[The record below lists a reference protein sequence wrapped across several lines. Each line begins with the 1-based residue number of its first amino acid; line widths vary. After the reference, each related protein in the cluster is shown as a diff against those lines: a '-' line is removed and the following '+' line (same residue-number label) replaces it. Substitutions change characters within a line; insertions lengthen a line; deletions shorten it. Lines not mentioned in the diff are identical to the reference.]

1 MSRVQ
6 TGLEVLVKQ
15 NFTPLKGKTVGLV
28 TNPTGI
34 LPDFTLTVDVL
45 ARAGGVRLRA
55 LFGPE
60 HGVRGNSAAGESVA
74 SAARDEQTGL
84 PVFSLY
90 GKTRIPTPAMM
101 AGLDALVFDIQ
112 DIGARN
118 YTYLSTLGAVME
130 GAAKANVPVFVLDR
144 PNPLGGLRVEGGPMR
159 PGFVS
164 FVSAFP
170 VPFLHGMTL
179 GELARMINGKGW
191 LPGGRQCKLSVVP
204 CENLRRDRAT
214 WDAFGGLPWVPPS
227 PHIPNPDSPHF
238 YAATG
243 IVGELPTVS
252 IGVGWP
258 QPFALAGAPDIAPAA
273 LLRELK
279 KRGDFLPG
287 FAFRP
292 AWWTPFYG
300 TYKGRNC
307 GGVQI
312 YLTDAARAPLSRFNF
327 VLLDALRSLHPARPF
342 FPPGEETRL
351 FDLGCGTNAPRKA
364 FQSGATASQIWNE
377 WNQNRD
383 AFLTDRKPF
392 LLYE

>member
-1 MSRVQ
+1 MSRVKV
-6 TGLEVLVKQ
+6 GAEVLAAQ
-15 NFTPLKGKTVGLV
+15 NFALLKNKSVGLV
-28 TNPTGI
+28 TNPTGV
-34 LPDFTLTVDVL
+34 LPDLSSTIELL
-45 ARAGGVRLRA
+45 ARRAPGVRLRA

-60 HGVRGNSAAGESVA
+60 HGVRGNTEAGQSVA
-74 SAARDEQTGL
+74 SAKDTQTGL
-84 PVFSLY
+84 PVYSLY
-90 GKTRIPTPAMM
+90 GKTRTPTPAML

-130 GAAKANVPVFVLDR
+130 GAAKAKISVVVLDR
-144 PNPLGGLRVEGGPMR
+144 PNPLGGLRVEGETVK
-159 PGFVS
+159 PGFTS
-164 FVSAFP
+164 FVSAYP

-179 GELARMINGKGW
+179 GEMARMINAKWLKNGKCD
-191 LPGGRQCKLSVVP
+191 LTVVP
-204 CENLRRDRAT
+204 CENLKRGMAT

-227 PHIPNPDSPHF
+227 PHIPNGDSPHF

-258 QPFALAGAPDIAPAA
+258 QPFALAGAPDIAPDA
-273 LLRELK
+273 LVRALT
-279 KRGDFLPG
+279 KRASVLPG

-300 TYKGRNC
+300 TYKGRAC

-327 VLLDALRSLHPARPF
+327 VLLDALRGLKPMRSF

-351 FDLGCGTNAPRKA
+351 FDLGCGSDAPRKG
-364 FQSGATASQIWNE
+364 FTGGASAQAVWDKSSAGCA
-377 WNQNRD
+377 
-383 AFLTDRKPF
+383 AFLQERKPF
-392 LLYE
+392 LLYD